1 MAGVAERAAQ
11 TVLYG
16 VRSREI
22 PRVAGGAPPLISEPV
37 SLSLEDFCR
46 HTLILGSSGS
56 GKTTRAF
63 NPILLDALAKFE
75 AGGLVLAAKP
85 EGVREA
91 VEICRRAKR
100 EFVLVQPGTDV
111 GIDLFTGNPDVD
123 SMYLRDLFGRSGPEM
138 KPWIDAGVARMKNA
152 FVMLNT
158 AGPQYYTFDN
168 LAKYLFD
175 ESYANDLRIY
185 SLTKL
190 RQVREDSAE
199 AWTIRESVDY
209 EDKRFRHFPEQTKA
223 SISFACAQLLDP
235 LRDFYIVKTFAKPR
249 RFISIDE
256 VFNGLVIIL
265 HVPRIRYERAA
276 QAIYTLA
283 KRRFFSAVE
292 NRRSDPAVDQDR
304 LVIFGADEYQLCI
317 SETDVTSL
325 GIVRSSHCAVLAA
338 TQGLSSLLSVLNAQL
353 VATAVQNFSQKLLFK
368 TDDIPTLHAFNEVLG
383 YRDGGRTIS
392 AKSVFEMNRNQALCH
407 ITSGDKTI
415 DEVLTMAPLFID

>member
-1 MAGVAERAAQ
+1 MQGVAEKIAP

-16 VRSREI
+16 QRSRVI
-22 PRVAGGAPPLISEPV
+22 PGANGAMQFVSEPV
-37 SLSLEDFCR
+37 YLSAEDFCR

-63 NPILLDALAKFE
+63 NPILLDALTKFE

-100 EFVLVQPGTDV
+100 EFVLVQPGTDA
-111 GIDLFTGNPDVD
+111 GIDLFTGSPDVD
-123 SMYLRDLFGRSGPEM
+123 SMYLRDLFGRCGAEM
-138 KPWIDAGVARMKNA
+138 KPWVDAAVARMKNA

-209 EDKRFRHFPEQTKA
+209 EDKRYRNFPEQTKA

-235 LRDFYIVKTFAKPR
+235 LREFYIVKTFAKPKS
-249 RFISIDE
+249 FISINE

-292 NRRSDPAVDQDR
+292 NRRGDPMLDQDR
-304 LVIFGADEYQLCI
+304 LVVFGADEYQLCI
-317 SETDVTSL
+317 SETDVASL
-325 GIVRSSHCAVLAA
+325 GIVRSSRCAVLAA
-338 TQGLSSLLSVLNAQL
+338 TQGISSLLSVLEKDL

-368 TDDIPTLHAFNEVLG
+368 TDDIPTLNAFNEVLG
-383 YRDGGRTIS
+383 FRDGARSIS
-392 AKSVFEMNRNQALCH
+392 AKSVFDMNRNQALCH
-407 ITSGDKTI
+407 ITAGDKTI
-415 DEVLTMAPLFID
+415 DEVLTMQPLFID

>member
-1 MAGVAERAAQ
+1 VVPGTAGAAMQ
-11 TVLYG
+11 FL
-16 VRSREI
+16 
-22 PRVAGGAPPLISEPV
+22 SEPV
-37 SLSLEDFCR
+37 SLSAEDFCR

-63 NPILLDALAKFE
+63 NPILLDALTKFD

-91 VEICRRAKR
+91 VEICRRANR
-100 EFVLVQPGTDV
+100 EFVLVQPGTDA
-111 GIDLFTGNPDVD
+111 GIDLFTGSPDVD
-123 SMYLRDLFGRSGPEM
+123 SMYLRDLFGRCGPEM
-138 KPWIDAGVARMKNA
+138 KPWIDAAVARMKNA
-152 FVMLNT
+152 FIMLNT

-168 LAKYLFD
+168 LARYLFD
-175 ESYANDLRIY
+175 EAYANDLRIY

-209 EDKRFRHFPEQTKA
+209 EDKRYRNFPEQTKA
-223 SISFACAQLLDP
+223 SITFACAQLLDP
-235 LRDFYIVKTFAKPR
+235 LREFYIVKTFAKPR
-249 RFISIDE
+249 HFISINE

-292 NRRSDPAVDQDR
+292 NRRGDPMLDQDR

-317 SETDVTSL
+317 SETDVASL
-325 GIVRSSHCAVLAA
+325 GIVRSSRCAVLAA
-338 TQGLSSLLSVLNAQL
+338 TQGISSLLSVLDKEL

-383 YRDGGRTIS
+383 FRDGARSIS
-392 AKSVFEMNRNQALCH
+392 AKSVFDMNRNQALAH
-407 ITSGDKTI
+407 VTSGDKTI
-415 DEVLTMAPLFID
+415 DEVLTMQPLFID